1 VAGKGVVSISRDF
14 AHSGD
19 HSLLVSDDATN
30 ADEVVLIGERNGVQ
44 GNRVYQV
51 SAWVKTVGVNTNV
64 PLDVEKAIFFTVTY
78 HKDEAGWAEVSG
90 QDFFVVDQSV
100 TDKDW
105 SLYSFTLT
113 TPAEANRLSI
123 RGRMQHQATGQ
134 VYFDDFA
141 VVEGNVTRVKDQKRL
156 PMAFA
161 LGQNY
166 PNPFNPE
173 TRITYALPEP
183 AHVTIAIFN
192 ALGQKVRTLVDV
204 DKAAGSH
211 EIFWDGRNDLG
222 HTVGS
227 GIYFYQLRTVDAKL
241 TRRMLLIR

>member
-1 VAGKGVVSISRDF
+1 VSISRDF

-141 VVEGNVTRVKDQKRL
+141 VVEGNVTRVKDNKGAPL
-156 PMAFA
+156 TYA
-161 LGQNY
+161 LDQNY

-173 TRITYALPEP
+173 TRITYSLPKHARVKIE
-183 AHVTIAIFN
+183 IFN
-192 ALGQKVRTLVDV
+192 TLGQKVRTLADV
-204 DKAAGSH
+204 DKPAGSY
-211 EIFWDGRNDLG
+211 EIVWDGRNDHG
-222 HTVGS
+222 QMAAS
-227 GIYFYQLRTVDAKL
+227 GIYFYQLRTADARM
-241 TRRMLLIR
+241 TRRMLLVR